1 MWPFNKKKSDRTEST
16 TKSSNSDLEEITL
29 LLSGS
34 LQGRVPTPYD
44 YQRINKFFN
53 EQNARLLLQSKPF
66 NSEPQT
72 SVYLYHGIA
81 IVAQPGKYLNLIG
94 NKDAVYVLAQKLV
107 DNLGMSEK
115 DATIYTKPLL
125 RDG

>member
-16 TKSSNSDLEEITL
+16 TKSSNSNLEEITL

-44 YQRINKFFN
+44 YQRINIFFN
-53 EQNARLLLQSKPF
+53 NHNARLLSRSPPF

-72 SVYLYHGIA
+72 SVYLYQRVA

-94 NKDAVYVLAQKLV
+94 NKDAVYDLAQKLV

-125 RDG
+125 KEK